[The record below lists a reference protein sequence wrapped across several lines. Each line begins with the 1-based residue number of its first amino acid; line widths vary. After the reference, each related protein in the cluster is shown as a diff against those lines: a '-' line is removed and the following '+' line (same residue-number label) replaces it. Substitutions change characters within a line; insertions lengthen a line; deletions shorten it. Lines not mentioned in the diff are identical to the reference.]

1 MMEKKNNLCFSFFL
15 FYVIIILVIEVKNLC
30 IGDKLEIQCYKH
42 NKKIHRAWE
51 EAVVLDVKKDY
62 MVFGNNKTLV
72 IESEGTTWK
81 TKEPA
86 IMYFFKDRWY
96 NIIAQM
102 KRDGIYFY
110 CNIATPFIIEENT
123 IKYIDYDLDLRI
135 FPQGEYKI
143 LDKLEYQYHK
153 RKMNY
158 SDDLDK
164 VINTAMDDLIKEY
177 ANGAFMF
184 DKKKNEEYLN
194 LYLKCKEEAK
204 NSNFN

>member
-1 MMEKKNNLCFSFFL
+1 M
-15 FYVIIILVIEVKNLC
+15 KNLF

-62 MVFGNNKTLV
+62 IVFGNNKTLV
-72 IESEGTTWK
+72 IEAEGTTWR

-86 IMYFFKDRWY
+86 IMYFFKNKWY
-96 NIIAQM
+96 NVIAQM
-102 KRDGIYFY
+102 KKDGIYYY

-123 IKYIDYDLDLRI
+123 IKYVDYDLDLRI
-135 FPQGEYKI
+135 FPKGDYKV

-153 RKMNY
+153 KKMKY
-158 SDDLDK
+158 SSDLDK
-164 VINTAMDDLIKEY
+164 VINTAMNDLIKEY
-177 ANGAFMF
+177 MDGAFMF
-184 DKKKNEEYLN
+184 NRKKNEEYLN
-194 LYLKCKEEAK
+194 LYLKCKEESK

>member
-1 MMEKKNNLCFSFFL
+1 MEKKNNLCFSFFL